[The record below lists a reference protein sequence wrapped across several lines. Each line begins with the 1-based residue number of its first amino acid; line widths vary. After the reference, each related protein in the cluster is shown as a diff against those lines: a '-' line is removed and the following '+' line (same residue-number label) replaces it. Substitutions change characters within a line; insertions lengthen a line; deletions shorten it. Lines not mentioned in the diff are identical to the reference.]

1 MLRWKMCLPGGRWAC
16 PTGLSPVKSLRS
28 SASFQLY
35 GLIKQEE
42 CVLHGSLVDHAHH
55 LWVDDT
61 VPGWGSSREPTYE
74 IMQVWW
80 GSRAEPLCDSRVVQ
94 VWWGSWAEPMC
105 YQSRADSS
113 AELLWSQS
121 SAGSE
126 EVPVE
131 NHDDCFSGKQWVWS
145 SAAWSDTDFSYI
157 FRWQWSSLTRSED
170 RWFRG
175 SQKKPETR
183 SHAECQMLKTTFL
196 AKRECWLL

>member
-1 MLRWKMCLPGGRWAC
+1 M
-16 PTGLSPVKSLRS
+16 SH
-28 SASFQLY
+28 
-35 GLIKQEE
+35 I
-42 CVLHGSLVDHAHH
+42 VDYAHH

-61 VPGWGSSREPTYE
+61 VPGWGSSREPMYK
-74 IMQVWW
+74 IVQVWW
-80 GSRAEPLCDSRVVQ
+80 GSRAESLCDSRVVQ

-121 SAGSE
+121 S
-126 EVPVE
+126 VVLRR
-131 NHDDCFSGKQWVWS
+131 FQWGTMMIVS
-145 SAAWSDTDFSYI
+145 VGNNESDQCGLIRYRLLFI